1 MKRISI
7 GLLCALLLLASC
19 APNNRNDEEEVVN
32 KDDQKT
38 KTSIVPSYRLA
49 DDNYRIIIPYEPSE
63 ARGVIVNQVA
73 NRLDIDE
80 MEEGLRRHSTEV
92 FDPKELYFQEGQYLT
107 SDMVYE
113 WLGRGLTKEQLEEKV
128 QAEIARLKGAKMTV
142 NEEKIRAEFQNG
154 LNPPIEDIP
163 ENADQDEKVELNRES
178 PRYLSHIL
186 EQNYLK
192 PNDNN
197 NTVELAGI
205 SIGLA
210 LKSVYRFQTETGGP
224 YYYEDIPLNE
234 AMKQG
239 NEIAGKILE
248 RIRGIEGLENIPV
261 MFALYREEDQSS
273 PVPGNFVAKTNVAGG
288 SATIGKWEDITEEY
302 VLFPSAEGQKN
313 YIDDH
318 EIVTSFGN
326 EIAKFFPNYV
336 GIIGEGFYVNK
347 ELQELTIEIPIEF
360 YGESEIIGFTQYAYG
375 LVQNMFPNYYDI
387 EVNVTSINGNESLI
401 YREAGEDTP
410 IVHIF
415 H

>member
-1 MKRISI
+1 MKKISI
-7 GLLCALLLLASC
+7 GLLCALLLLTSC
-19 APNNRNDEEEVVN
+19 APNSQSDEEELLS
-32 KDDQKT
+32 KGDQET
-38 KTSIVPSYRLA
+38 KTSIVPSYRLG

-63 ARGVIVNQVA
+63 ARGVIVNQIV

-113 WLGRGLTKEQLEEKV
+113 WLGRGLTKEQIEEQV
-128 QAEIARLKGAKMTV
+128 QAEIARLEKAKMTV
-142 NEEKIRAEFQNG
+142 NEEKIRAEIGNG
-154 LNPPIEDIP
+154 LNPPFEEVP
-163 ENADQDEKVELNRES
+163 EGADQEEKIKLNRES

-192 PNDNN
+192 RNED
-197 NTVELAGI
+197 NTVQLAGI

-224 YYYEDIPLNE
+224 YYYEDIPLDE
-234 AMKQG
+234 ALKQG
-239 NEIAGKILE
+239 NEIAGQILE
-248 RIRGIEGLENIPV
+248 RIRGMEGLENIPI

-288 SATIGKWEDITEEY
+288 ATTIGDWDNITEEY
-302 VLFPSAEGQKN
+302 ILFPSSEGEKK

-336 GIIGEGFYVNK
+336 GVIGQGFYINK
-347 ELQELTIEIPIEF
+347 ELQELSIEIPIEF
-360 YGESEIIGFTQYAYG
+360 YGESEVIGFTQYAYG
-375 LVQNMFPNYYDI
+375 LVQDMFPNYYDI
-387 EVNVTSINGNESLI
+387 EINVTSINGNESLI
-401 YREAGEDTP
+401 YRDAGEDTP
-410 IVHIF
+410 TVHIF